1 MECMNIAFDS
11 DDCRL
16 FAQALD
22 HAWEIFLKAGGL
34 TAHNLD
40 TAKASLTYAI
50 FHAARDGERNPRRLA
65 MAAVARMSKFE
76 HVVTQQRMW
85 RQPDIKRAG
94 SF

>member
-1 MECMNIAFDS
+1 MNIAFDS

-16 FAQALD
+16 FARALD
-22 HAWEIFLKAGGL
+22 HAWDIFLKAGGL

-40 TAKASLTYAI
+40 TARAALTYAI
-50 FHAARDGERNPRRLA
+50 FHAAQDGERNARRLA

-76 HVVTQQRMW
+76 PAVMQQRQF
-85 RQPDIKRAG
+85 RQPDMKSAG